1 MTDEA
6 WYWPTCQVES
16 GSVEEEARDWESEKM
31 AGQLVLWGNLILPG
45 EIPRGS
51 FVKLRMVSAV

>member
-45 EIPRGS
+45 EIPRGPS
-51 FVKLRMVSAV
+51 LNSGW